1 MAAKD
6 VRFGDDA
13 RQRMLRGVDILAQA
27 VRVTL
32 GPKGRN
38 VILDKSYGAPRITKD
53 GVTVAKE
60 IELSDKFE
68 NMGAQ
73 MVREVA
79 SKTNDIA
86 GDGTTTA
93 IVLAQAI
100 VREGGRAVS
109 AGMNPMDL
117 KRGVDKAVVALVE
130 ELKKRSKKITTQA
143 ETAQVGT
150 ISANGEAEIG
160 RMIAEAMQKVGNEGV
175 ITVEEAKGMLTELDV
190 VEGMQFDRGYMSPY
204 FITNAEKMNIELD
217 QPYILI
223 HEKKLSG
230 LQTLLPLLEAVAQS
244 GRPLLI
250 IAEDVEGEALATL
263 VVNKLRGGLKVAAVK
278 APGFGDRRKA
288 MLDDIAVLTSGQV
301 ISEELGIKLENVT
314 LDMLGKAKKVLIDKE
329 NTTIVEGAGKKADIA
344 GRCNQI
350 RAQIEETTSDY
361 DREKLQERLAK
372 LAGGVAIIRV
382 GGSTEVEVKERKDRV
397 DDGLHATRAAVEE
410 GIVPGGGVAL
420 ARASLI
426 LAKLNAEND
435 DQRVGIEIVR
445 KAVQMPLRQIAEN
458 AGEDGAVISGKV
470 LDKDEYNWG
479 FDAQTGEFKDLV
491 KAGIID
497 PTKVVRS
504 ALQHAASVGSLMITT
519 EAMVAERQEKSPAG
533 DGSGMHELRETVY
546 LVQGFKAGKGA
557 RLTAD
562 PPLRCKSSDSARR
575 TAENLVPSKAGVVA
589 FSTSGDAELGEY
601 DDEPTIIFRAGR
613 LPAPF
618 EEA

>member
-1 MAAKD
+1 MPAKD

-13 RQRMLRGVDILAQA
+13 RQRMLRGIDILAQA
-27 VRVTL
+27 VKVTL

-73 MVREVA
+73 LVREVA

-117 KRGVDKAVVALVE
+117 KRGVDKAVIALVD

-150 ISANGEAEIG
+150 ISANGEAEVG
-160 RMIAEAMQKVGNEGV
+160 HMIAEAMRKVGNEGV
-175 ITVEEAKGMLTELDV
+175 ITVEEAKGMHTELDV
-190 VEGMQFDRGYMSPY
+190 VEGMQFDRGYLSPY

-230 LQTLLPLLEAVAQS
+230 LQTLLPLLEAVAQA

-278 APGFGDRRKA
+278 APGFGDRRRA
-288 MLDDIAVLTSGQV
+288 MLDDIAVLTKGQV

-329 NTTIVEGAGKKADIA
+329 NTTVVEGAGKKADIV
-344 GRCNQI
+344 GRCTQI

-382 GGSTEVEVKERKDRV
+382 GGSTEIEVKERKDRV

-426 LAKLNAEND
+426 LSKLNAENE

-458 AGEDGAVISGKV
+458 AGEDGAVISGKI
-470 LDKDEYNWG
+470 LDKDQYNWG

-504 ALQHAASVGSLMITT
+504 ALEHAASIGSLMITT
-519 EAMVAERQEKSPAG
+519 QAMVAERQEKSPAG
-533 DGSGMHELRETVY
+533 DGSGMH
-546 LVQGFKAGKGA
+546 
-557 RLTAD
+557 
-562 PPLRCKSSDSARR
+562 DS
-575 TAENLVPSKAGVVA
+575 
-589 FSTSGDAELGEY
+589 
-601 DDEPTIIFRAGR
+601 
-613 LPAPF
+613 
-618 EEA
+618 

>member
-13 RQRMLRGVDILAQA
+13 RQRMLRGVDVLAAA
-27 VRVTL
+27 VKVTL

-60 IELSDKFE
+60 IELADKFE

-93 IVLAQAI
+93 IVLARAI
-100 VREGGRAVS
+100 VSEGGKAVS
-109 AGMNPMDL
+109 AGINPMDL
-117 KRGVDKAVVALVE
+117 KRGVDKAVIALVE
-130 ELKKRSKKITTQA
+130 ELKKRSKKITTKA

-150 ISANGEAEIG
+150 ISANGESEIG
-160 RMIAEAMQKVGNEGV
+160 AMIAQAMQKVGNEGV
-175 ITVEEAKGMLTELDV
+175 ITVEEAKGMLTELDI

-204 FITNAEKMNIELD
+204 FVTNAEKMTVELD

-230 LQTLLPLLEAVAQS
+230 LQVLLPLLEAVAQS
-244 GRPLLI
+244 SRPLLI
-250 IAEDVEGEALATL
+250 VAEDVEGEALATL

-288 MLDDIAVLTSGQV
+288 MLDDIAVLTGGQV

-314 LDMLGKAKKVLIDKE
+314 LEMLGKAKKVLIDKE
-329 NTTIVEGAGKKADIA
+329 NTTIVEGVGKKADIVA
-344 GRCNQI
+344 RCNQI

-361 DREKLQERLAK
+361 DKEKLQERLAK

-382 GGSTEVEVKERKDRV
+382 GGASEVEVKERKDRV

-420 ARASLI
+420 ARASLV
-426 LAKLNAEND
+426 LSKLNAEND

-470 LDKDEYNWG
+470 LDKNDYNWG
-479 FDAQTGEFKDLV
+479 FDAQTGEFKDMV

-519 EAMVAERQEKSPAG
+519 EAMVAERQEKSASG
-533 DGSGMHELRETVY
+533 GGSGHS
-546 LVQGFKAGKGA
+546 
-557 RLTAD
+557 
-562 PPLRCKSSDSARR
+562 P
-575 TAENLVPSKAGVVA
+575 
-589 FSTSGDAELGEY
+589 GDADY
-601 DDEPTIIFRAGR
+601 
-613 LPAPF
+613 
-618 EEA
+618 

>member
-1 MAAKD
+1 LAAKD
-6 VRFGDDA
+6 IRFGGDA
-13 RQRMLRGVDILAQA
+13 RQRMLRGIDTLAEA
-27 VRVTL
+27 VRITL

-60 IELSDKFE
+60 IDLSDKFE
-68 NMGAQ
+68 NMGVQ

-79 SKTNDIA
+79 SKTADIA

-117 KRGVDKAVVALVE
+117 KRGVDKAVAALAE

-150 ISANGEAEIG
+150 ISANGEAEVG

-175 ITVEEAKGMLTELDV
+175 ITVEEAKGIQTELDI

-204 FITNAEKMNIELD
+204 FITNAEKMNITLE

-230 LQTLLPLLEAVAQS
+230 LQPLLPLLEAVAQS
-244 GRPLLI
+244 TRPLLI

-263 VVNKLRGGLKVAAVK
+263 VVNKLRGSLKVAAVK

-288 MLDDIAVLTSGQV
+288 MLEDIAILTNGQM
-301 ISEELGIKLENVT
+301 ISDDLGFKMENVT
-314 LDMLGKAKKVLIDKE
+314 LDMLDNAKTVLIDKD
-329 NTTIVEGAGKKADIA
+329 NTTIVEGAGKTADIQA
-344 GRCNQI
+344 RCRQL

-361 DREKLQERLAK
+361 DKEKLQERLAK
-372 LAGGVAIIRV
+372 LGGGVAIIRV

-426 LAKLNAEND
+426 LAKLKADND

-445 KAVQMPLRQIAEN
+445 KAVQAPLRQIAEN

-470 LDKDEYNWG
+470 LDRDEYNWG
-479 FDAQTGEFKDLV
+479 FDAQSGEFKDLV

-497 PTKVVRS
+497 PTKVVRT
-504 ALQHAASVGSLMITT
+504 ALQHAASIGSLIITT
-519 EAMVAERQEKSPAG
+519 EAMVGERQDTASNGE
-533 DGSGMHELRETVY
+533 
-546 LVQGFKAGKGA
+546 GA
-557 RLTAD
+557 
-562 PPLRCKSSDSARR
+562 
-575 TAENLVPSKAGVVA
+575 
-589 FSTSGDAELGEY
+589 
-601 DDEPTIIFRAGR
+601 
-613 LPAPF
+613 
-618 EEA
+618 